1 MSEWTRIREGPC
13 ATADTRTNLTTLGSN
28 ATPGTLTVP
37 STAKRI
43 KRLWVA
49 VGQET
54 PTLAAHGGVVFVRLW
69 GEAIRGE
76 QTFMIAGVSSTGT
89 TAGETSNEGTN
100 DCIPIDVPI
109 VKPGG
114 TLSIAGEMAGVEAT
128 DQSIV
133 CEVLGE

>member
-28 ATPGTLTVP
+28 ATPGSLSVP
-37 STAKRI
+37 DTASRV

-69 GEAIRGE
+69 GEAFSGE
-76 QTFMIAGVSSTGT
+76 STFMVAGVSSNGT
-89 TAGETSNEGTN
+89 TAGETCGEATN
-100 DCIPIDVPI
+100 DCIAVDIPV
-109 VKPGG
+109 VKKGG
-114 TLSIAGEMAGVEAT
+114 TFSIAAEMAGVEGA
-128 DQSIV
+128 DQSVVVALI
-133 CEVLGE
+133 GE